1 VGSRQRL
8 TATPQNPIDSGATL
22 KPGAGAN
29 LSIKGKIVSNIPSKS
44 DVAKQDADAAAAQ
57 ARQRRADDIKR
68 LTDALVDAIQR
79 KDWKPN
85 LRGVYPQDV
94 IDEVARDFQAK
105 GWTIRRTGGARN
117 QTSFDT
123 S

>member
-1 VGSRQRL
+1 M
-8 TATPQNPIDSGATL
+8 
-22 KPGAGAN
+22 
-29 LSIKGKIVSNIPSKS
+29 SNIPSKS
-44 DVAKQDADAAAAQ
+44 DVAKQDADAAAAK
-57 ARQRRADDIKR
+57 ARQDRADKVKH

-117 QTSFDT
+117 QTSFDI